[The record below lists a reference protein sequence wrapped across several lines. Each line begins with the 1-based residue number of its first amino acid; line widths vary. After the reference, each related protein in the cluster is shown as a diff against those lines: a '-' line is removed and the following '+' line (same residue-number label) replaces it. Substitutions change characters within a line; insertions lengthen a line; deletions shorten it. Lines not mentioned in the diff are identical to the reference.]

1 MLLIIVLAIAAVM
14 TGILPGMGSPDT
26 GPGPAVTTPVPTP
39 VHTTPPRTTVVTTI
53 ATPVPVKTTTP
64 LPTTSATKTPT
75 PAPAQNATANTSA
88 NQTASTSAP
97 PAPVRTVTPS
107 SAILAIGEAAFD
119 GNGTFTVNG
128 ISYRDKMSDPTPSY
142 AIGKKYLIVNVTYA
156 NLDRN
161 RTMVIGMSSVQ
172 LTDIGGFAFDSA
184 TDVLLENPWLGT
196 EIGPLTNRTGNMLF
210 LVPPEA
216 TFLKLRYTSSG
227 NNTAVFQLT

>member
-1 MLLIIVLAIAAVM
+1 MNASANA
-14 TGILPGMGSPDT
+14 S
-26 GPGPAVTTPVPTP
+26 AN
-39 VHTTPPRTTVVTTI
+39 RT
-53 ATPVPVKTTTP
+53 ANA
-64 LPTTSATKTPT
+64 SAT
-75 PAPAQNATANTSA
+75 PAPTRQITSP
-88 NQTASTSAP
+88 ST
-97 PAPVRTVTPS
+97 
-107 SAILAIGEAAFD
+107 ILAIGQEAFD

-161 RTMVIGMSSVQ
+161 RTVVIGMSSVQ

-227 NNTAVFQLT
+227 NNTAVFQIT